1 MTAVLPSLENRLN
14 TVQGI
19 SYIKYLMEDVRVNYR
34 RDIRAAVD
42 DIVID
47 SKQGDISSVP
57 RWIARILVEEQS
69 VETQDSDNAIYISRA
84 FNRERI
90 SKSHD
95 ISGLDADFYI
105 RINDYIG
112 NLNEKER
119 ENLLV
124 SLNSF
129 VATRLEKVVKLAAA
143 SPISAELKDKLSTE
157 ENQLYSLIHNSA
169 SLFRERVQKK
179 VG

>member
-57 RWIARILVEEQS
+57 RWIAKILVEEQS

-119 ENLLV
+119 ENL
-124 SLNSF
+124 
-129 VATRLEKVVKLAAA
+129 
-143 SPISAELKDKLSTE
+143 
-157 ENQLYSLIHNSA
+157 
-169 SLFRERVQKK
+169 
-179 VG
+179 